1 MISCGFDP
9 NSPAKSFFRK
19 EAARR
24 LSALTEEEI
33 IAGNEAITG
42 RVLKH
47 PAYRNAKCIFTYVSC
62 GRESDTRR
70 ILADALAAGKCVCVP
85 RSLPGGQMEIC
96 RIRDLS
102 ELTASRFGIPEP
114 PEGTATVSRDTVD
127 LALIPCVAANRA
139 GLRLG
144 HGGGYY
150 DRFLEGFSGT
160 SLLLCREALIFGH
173 IPSEAHDRLC
183 TELITD
189 ASE

>member
-24 LSALTEEEI
+24 LSALPEAEI
-33 IAGNEAITG
+33 AAGDEKISRKILSHT
-42 RVLKH
+42 
-47 PAYRNAKCIFTYVSC
+47 AYRNAKCIFTYVSC
-62 GRESDTRR
+62 GREADTRTV
-70 ILADALAAGKCVCVP
+70 ISDALAAGKCVCVP

-96 RIRDLS
+96 RIHALS
-102 ELTASRFGIPEP
+102 ELTATRFGIPEP
-114 PEGTATVSRDTVD
+114 PAGTPTVDADVVD

-160 SLLLCREALIFGH
+160 SLLLCREALLFDH
-173 IPSEAHDRLC
+173 IPREAHDRLC
-183 TELITD
+183 IELITD
-189 ASE
+189 ASK

>member
-9 NSPAKSFFRK
+9 NSPAKAFFRK

-33 IAGNEAITG
+33 SSGNEAIT
-42 RVLKH
+42 RRILNH
-47 PAYRNAKCIFTYVSC
+47 PAYRSAKCIFTYVSC
-62 GRESDTRR
+62 GREADTRAV
-70 ILADALAAGKCVCVP
+70 ISDALAAGKCVCVP
-85 RSLPGGQMEIC
+85 RCLPGGQMELC
-96 RIRDLS
+96 RIRNLS
-102 ELTASRFGIPEP
+102 ELTATRFGIPEP
-114 PEGTATVSRDTVD
+114 PEGTPTVCRSCVD
-127 LALIPCVAANRA
+127 LALVPCVAANRA

-150 DRFLEGFSGT
+150 DRFLDGFSGT

-173 IPSEAHDRLC
+173 IPRDPHDRLC

-189 ASE
+189 ASK